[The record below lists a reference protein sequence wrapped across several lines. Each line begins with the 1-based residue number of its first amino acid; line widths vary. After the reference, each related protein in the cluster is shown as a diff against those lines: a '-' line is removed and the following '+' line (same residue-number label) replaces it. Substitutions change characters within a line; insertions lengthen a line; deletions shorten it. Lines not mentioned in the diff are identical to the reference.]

1 MPSLTRRTD
10 SGEEFGS
17 TPLELF
23 FDLVFVFAITQIS
36 HLLINHL
43 TWEGA
48 GQAAVALLVVWWAWQ
63 YTTWVTNEV
72 DPESGLVQLMLIGLM
87 LASMLMSIAIP
98 EAFGDRALLFAISY
112 VAIQVGRQGVLTFVA
127 SERGSLARRR
137 SAPGLTW
144 FCAAGVLWI
153 AGAVASGGPARPS
166 LWIGALVV
174 DYSAPLVLY
183 RLPGRPRVPAEAW
196 EIRTGHF
203 AERFS
208 LFVIIALGESIVV
221 TGATTADLNLDIAT
235 VAAFAVAFF
244 STAAF
249 WWLYFTSV
257 SRIWQRALADSDHRT
272 QLARDAYTY
281 GHILIVAGI
290 ILAAVGDEIVITRST
305 VDLTNAELTALVAG
319 PTVYLLAQAAL
330 RWRIAGT
337 LSPRRLA
344 GA

>member
-98 EAFGDRALLFAISY
+98 EAFGDRALLFAVSY
-112 VAIQVGRQGVLTFVA
+112 VTIQVGRQGFLTFVA
-127 SERGSLARRR
+127 SEPGSLARTR
-137 SAPGLTW
+137 SEPIFIW
-144 FCAAGVLWI
+144 FCASGVLWI
-153 AGAVASGGPARPS
+153 AGAAASGPARTV
-166 LWIGALVV
+166 LWIGALVI

-183 RLPGRPRVPAEAW
+183 RIPGRPRVPDEAW
-196 EIRTGHF
+196 EVSTGRF
-203 AERFS
+203 AERYG
-208 LFVIIALGESIVV
+208 LFV
-221 TGATTADLNLDIAT
+221 
-235 VAAFAVAFF
+235 
-244 STAAF
+244 
-249 WWLYFTSV
+249 
-257 SRIWQRALADSDHRT
+257 
-272 QLARDAYTY
+272 
-281 GHILIVAGI
+281 
-290 ILAAVGDEIVITRST
+290 
-305 VDLTNAELTALVAG
+305 
-319 PTVYLLAQAAL
+319 
-330 RWRIAGT
+330 
-337 LSPRRLA
+337 
-344 GA
+344 